1 MTGLKLYPQL
11 EKFDLSNSVELSV
24 NDFFQRRMR
33 NREKE
38 KVMGKRC
45 EILSA
50 DTNFIYFGYPY
61 PYTGNG
67 VGKADTIFKTQ
78 TKVLTQQF
86 SSFKNIEGYHV
97 KNKIMKS
104 LESYFD
110 TSLNYTILSR
120 QSNWEFRLETDKI
133 TVRVE
138 FTSVQDFIIKK
149 VKNFIVELDKLSLE
163 IISVNEL

>member
-24 NDFFQRRMR
+24 NDFFPRRMR

-97 KNKIMKS
+97 KNLINKELGDGLAAPPKGITSGASTPIPLAINSNTQGS
-104 LESYFD
+104 L
-110 TSLNYTILSR
+110 LSTH
-120 QSNWEFRLETDKI
+120 L
-133 TVRVE
+133 
-138 FTSVQDFIIKK
+138 
-149 VKNFIVELDKLSLE
+149 
-163 IISVNEL
+163 